1 MNIDVKGV
9 HYQVTDNTK
18 EYLDKK
24 LKRLNFASDL
34 VVDLLLTLKS
44 DKNGYKV
51 EANINFRWGQS
62 FHMHAERIDLFEGID
77 VLVDKLDMKFRKEK
91 ERIQEH

>member
-9 HYQVTDNTK
+9 HYQITDGTK

-24 LKRLNFASDL
+24 LKRLNFAGDL
-34 VVDLLLTLKS
+34 VVDLLLTIKR

-62 FHMHAERIDLFEGID
+62 FHMHVDRIDLFEGID
-77 VLVDKLDMKFRKEK
+77 ALVDKLDMKFRKEK